1 MRFDVLNL
9 ILGWTLVALT
19 IPLLLC
25 VVATGYLDNW
35 ELAIRAFSIPAG
47 LSLFI
52 GSMMLRFGTCLLY
65 TSPSPRDGLLSR
77 MPSSA

>member
-25 VVATGYLDNW
+25 VVATGYMDNW
-35 ELAIRAFSIPAG
+35 ELAFRAFSYLLG
-47 LSLFI
+47 YRSL
-52 GSMMLRFGTCLLY
+52 LVQ
-65 TSPSPRDGLLSR
+65 
-77 MPSSA
+77 